1 MAINPVRFTP
11 MEFPDNPRPVPIDFS
26 PLADIGRTYGQ
37 YRDRQEVGQLLQGA
51 IDPKTGMLDL
61 NRATTALA
69 VSGRDPETYL
79 RAATAQS
86 SLARQEAA
94 QRALE
99 AHYAEQARANKASEA
114 QRQQQLD
121 QPQQTI
127 VPPTLLTPGYVI

>member
-11 MEFPDNPRPVPIDFS
+11 MEFPENPRPVPIDFA
-26 PLADIGRTYGQ
+26 PLAEIGRTYGQ

-79 RAATAQS
+79 RAATAQAGLS
-86 SLARQEAA
+86 QRDAAQKALEQHYLDEAA
-94 QRALE
+94 RGKRALDLRE
-99 AHYAEQARANKASEA
+99 QEINQGRILDFTVDDPLGIAH
-114 QRQQQLD
+114 
-121 QPQQTI
+121 
-127 VPPTLLTPGYVI
+127 